1 MLPASW
7 VSTVE
12 VYGCGEE
19 VMSRRRRR
27 QAGGRCGGAGDCGGT
42 RGKAAAPG
50 SGRGGSSAHRAST
63 GGKHVAGPS
72 KSLPMETSRRC
83 QQSTLINFGRDL
95 WA

>member
-1 MLPASW
+1 
-7 VSTVE
+7 VE

-50 SGRGGSSAHRAST
+50 SGRGGSSAQAPAAST
-63 GGKHVAGPS
+63 WQAQANRCQWKHHVAANNP
-72 KSLPMETSRRC
+72 R
-83 QQSTLINFGRDL
+83 
-95 WA
+95 